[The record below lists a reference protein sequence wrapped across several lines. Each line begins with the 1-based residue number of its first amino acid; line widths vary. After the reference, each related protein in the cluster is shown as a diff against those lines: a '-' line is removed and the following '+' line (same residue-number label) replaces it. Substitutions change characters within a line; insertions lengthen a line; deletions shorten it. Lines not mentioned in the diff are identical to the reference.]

1 MFALFTYRGTT
12 MKTMDIGMLNKMMEP
27 NTAFATMVAG
37 VGQAE
42 LTEME
47 ELIIAIEEEI
57 CYPRQIPILTLFS
70 MWANME
76 PVHA

>member
-1 MFALFTYRGTT
+1 
-12 MKTMDIGMLNKMMEP
+12 MKTTNVGMLNSLMDP

-47 ELIIAIEEEI
+47 ELIITIEEKI

-70 MWANME
+70 MWASME

>member
-1 MFALFTYRGTT
+1 
-12 MKTMDIGMLNKMMEP
+12 MKTTNVGMLNSLMDP

-47 ELIIAIEEEI
+47 ELIIAIEEKI

-70 MWANME
+70 IWANME